1 MTIAFIGLGN
11 MGLAMLQGIKK
22 TTEYQPIYAVKTEA
36 SAKKLTG
43 LLGYPPAEREDIYKA
58 DLIFLAVKPKNYPEI
73 LEELAGKLKENQII
87 ITMAP
92 GFSLAKARGYFDF
105 DVKLV
110 RSMPATPAQIGKS
123 VSALSFSSSVNDQEK
138 ELITK
143 VFKSF
148 GWVHE
153 LEEGLMEAFAS
164 LCGVMPAFMM
174 KLIEAMADK
183 AVAWGIPR
191 KEAYI
196 MAAQIM
202 EGSAGLVLETGL
214 HPAELKDQVTSPGGT
229 TIEGILALE
238 EWGAARAMQ
247 KAMEASYKKGRAME
261 AGLKD

>member
-11 MGLAMLQGIKK
+11 MGLAMLQGIKNNTNYK
-22 TTEYQPIYAVKTEA
+22 PIYTVKTKA
-36 SAKKLTG
+36 SGERLTE
-43 LLGYPPAEREDIYKA
+43 LLGYPPVELDEIYNA

-73 LEELAGKLKENQII
+73 LRDLAGRLKEQQIL

-92 GFSLAKARGYFDF
+92 GFSLAQVRSYFDF
-105 DVKLV
+105 DVKVL

-123 VSALSFSSSVNDQEK
+123 VSALSFSSSVSDEEK
-138 ELITK
+138 LLLTDL
-143 VFKSF
+143 FRSF

-153 LEEGLMEAFAS
+153 LEENLMEAFSS

-174 KLIEAMADK
+174 KLIEAMADR

-191 KEAYI
+191 KEAYT

-214 HPAELKDQVTSPGGT
+214 HPAQLKDQVTSPAGT

-238 EWGAARAMQ
+238 EWGAARAIQ
-247 KAMEASYKKGRAME
+247 KAMEASYNKGKSME
-261 AGLKD
+261 AGPKD